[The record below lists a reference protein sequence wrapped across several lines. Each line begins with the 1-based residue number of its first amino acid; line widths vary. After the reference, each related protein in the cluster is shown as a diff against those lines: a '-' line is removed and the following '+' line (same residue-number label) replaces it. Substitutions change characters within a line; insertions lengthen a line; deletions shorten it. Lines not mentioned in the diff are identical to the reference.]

1 MRATVYHERHS
12 EGTTASSTYPDILE
26 KAKMRDENRM
36 AVTDKGLSSEEGFAK
51 HPGLGH
57 GLRPQVRYQI
67 EWRRLPKGTITHT
80 GTPRRPTM
88 EQTCVHGPQRG
99 VP

>member
-12 EGTTASSTYPDILE
+12 GEPPPCYPPTSDILE
-26 KAKMRDENRM
+26 KARMRGENRM

-57 GLRPQVRYQI
+57 GLCPQERYRI
-67 EWRRLPKGTITHT
+67 EWRRLP
-80 GTPRRPTM
+80 
-88 EQTCVHGPQRG
+88 
-99 VP
+99 